1 MLSRTRN
8 QFSGMRM
15 KSMLGFCL
23 CLTAAIYG
31 RGAGLD
37 WPTNRFLPA
46 FSTPA
51 SNIDVIDISSA
62 SGSQVDLFTS
72 LEGIVN
78 RAQPRIACVASSAEE
93 GAFTWL
99 NIHGV
104 SYTANSGFPILLKYK
119 TNVTGLVVTDS
130 TQPDTLNLATTI
142 AGLKDELICDPSLLS
157 ALTNAP
163 YNLVVNDDLRG
174 RFVNGYQVYQYLYT
188 NYWPQCSH
196 RVM

>member
-1 MLSRTRN
+1 MLAWTRKQFTSSRIARVT
-8 QFSGMRM
+8 ST
-15 KSMLGFCL
+15 LAFCL
-23 CLTAAIYG
+23 WLTAALCS

-37 WPTNRFLPA
+37 WPTNRFLPT

-51 SNIDVIDISSA
+51 SNIDCIDISSA

-78 RAQPRIACVASSAEE
+78 RTQPRIACVANSAEE

-99 NIHGV
+99 NIHAL
-104 SYTANSGFPILLKYK
+104 SYTVSSGFTILLKYK

-157 ALTNAP
+157 TLTNAP
-163 YNLVVNDDLRG
+163 YSLPVNDDLRG
-174 RFVNGYQVYQYLYT
+174 RFSNGYQIYQHLYT
-188 NYWPQCSH
+188 NYW
-196 RVM
+196 